1 MCPVRSVR
9 RLAIATLGETV
20 KGGRPGWERLQR
32 RKALMVK
39 ELCDR
44 YLTAAVKGL
53 VLGKGGSPQES
64 ELALC
69 RSRADQSTYRAAAG
83 QHACAEPQ
91 GGRHQ

>member
-9 RLAIATLGETV
+9 GLAIASLGETV
-20 KGGRPGWERLQR
+20 KGDPAGERLQQ
-32 RKALMVK
+32 RKALTVK

-44 YLTAAVKGL
+44 HLTAVVKGL

-69 RSRADQSTYRAAAG
+69 RSQADRSTYRAAAG
-83 QHACAEPQ
+83 QHARSEPQ